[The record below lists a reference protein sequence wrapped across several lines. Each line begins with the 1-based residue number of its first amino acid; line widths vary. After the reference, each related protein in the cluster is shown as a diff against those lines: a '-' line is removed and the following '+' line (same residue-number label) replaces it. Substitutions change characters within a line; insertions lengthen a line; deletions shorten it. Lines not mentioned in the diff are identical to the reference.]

1 MAFCTAAD
9 VETFAL
15 IDFSSELENHLTN
28 ELIPLVEDAIREYV
42 GYTVD
47 YGTYTETFSGN
58 QTREYF
64 LDERPVNSV
73 TSVVEDGTT
82 LTYGNQED
90 FLWYSNGR
98 IRRIGSRWSFAYPDN
113 VTVTYTAGYDT
124 GGGVGPSLPRAFR
137 VVASRASAR
146 LLESA
151 LVLSAQQEP
160 NEIVAQDPSQNQVG
174 NFTATDS
181 EAVGDYQINYV
192 GNIGMNSIAVLS
204 GADLNMLG
212 QYKKTFFL

>member
-15 IDFSSELENHLTN
+15 IDFHSDLESHLTN
-28 ELIPLVEDAIREYV
+28 ELIPVVEDAIREYV

-47 YGTYTETFSGN
+47 YGTHTETFSGN

-64 LDERPVNSV
+64 LDERPVIAV

-82 LTYGNQED
+82 LTYGNQND
-90 FLWYSNGR
+90 FLWYANGR
-98 IRRIGSRWSFAYPDN
+98 IRRIGSRWSFAHPDN
-113 VTVTYTAGYDT
+113 ITVTYTAGYDT
-124 GGGVGPSLPRAFR
+124 GGGYGLALPNAFR
-137 VVASRASAR
+137 VVTARAAAR

-160 NEIVAQDPSQNQVG
+160 NEIVAQKPSSSQVG

-181 EAVGDYQINYV
+181 ESVGDYQINYV
-192 GNIGMNSIAVLS
+192 GNIGMNSVAILS

-212 QYKKTFFL
+212 QYKKSFFI

>member
-15 IDFSSELENHLTN
+15 IDFSSDLENHLTN

-47 YGTYTETFSGN
+47 YGTYTDTFSGN
-58 QTREYF
+58 QIREYF

-90 FLWYSNGR
+90 YLWYSNGR

-113 VTVTYTAGYDT
+113 VSVTYTAGYNT
-124 GGGVGPSLPRAFR
+124 GGGTGPALPNNFR
-137 VVASRASAR
+137 VVTARAAAR

-160 NEIVAQDPSQNQVG
+160 TEIVAQDPSQNQVS
-174 NFTATDS
+174 NFIATDS
-181 EAVGDYQINYV
+181 ESVGDYQINYV
-192 GNIGMNSIAVLS
+192 GNLAMNSVSILS
-204 GADLNMLG
+204 GADLAMLG
-212 QYKKTFFL
+212 KYKKTFFI